1 MPTSTNTSTSAAVG
15 AGAAPAQRPTMDRI
29 LFGDNQFFGV
39 NHMSEEKARAQAMKF
54 RTPDD
59 IMQVLDIAYDAGIH
73 TFMCTTHDAI
83 GAVADT
89 VRANPARYAD
99 FVFYPGM
106 PYAHKY
112 ANAVSELGVM
122 ETLKQFAP
130 GGVVETLWK
139 GARAGLRKDA
149 EQLMNMLVDAEMKR
163 FAGTRTPVIFLQNV
177 VADLLLGLG
186 MAPMFKSFS
195 DYVRDTYGAEA
206 GFFTMNMPRML
217 DVLESVGVDNPII
230 CCNYNKIGFRMSG
243 GVDLYDRTVA
253 TRRVRLIAMSVLA
266 SGAIPAEEAIQW
278 ICERPRIE
286 SIVFG
291 ASSRGNILQTKQLIE
306 KYSSGA

>member
-1 MPTSTNTSTSAAVG
+1 VTA
-15 AGAAPAQRPTMDRI
+15 MDRI

-39 NHMSEEKARAQAMKF
+39 NHMSEEKARAQAMRF
-54 RTPDD
+54 RTVDD
-59 IMQVLDIAYDAGIH
+59 IIQVLDVAYDAGIR

-83 GAVADT
+83 GGVADH
-89 VRANPARYAD
+89 VRANPERYAD
-99 FVFYPGM
+99 FIFYPGM

-163 FAGTRTPVIFLQNV
+163 FVGTKTPVIFLQNV
-177 VADLLLGLG
+177 VVDLLVGLG
-186 MAPMFKSFS
+186 MAPMFKSFN
-195 DYVRDTYGAEA
+195 DYVRDNYGAEA
-206 GFFTMNMPRML
+206 GFFSMNMPRLL
-217 DVLESVGVDNPII
+217 DTLESVGLDNPII

-243 GVDLYDRTVA
+243 GVDLYDRTLE
-253 TRRVRLIAMSVLA
+253 TRRVRCVAMSVLA
-266 SGAIPAEEAIQW
+266 SGAIPAEEAIKW
-278 ICERPRIE
+278 ICERPQIE

-306 KYSSGA
+306 KYSVGVQA

>member
-1 MPTSTNTSTSAAVG
+1 M
-15 AGAAPAQRPTMDRI
+15 TMDRI

-39 NHMSEEKARAQAMKF
+39 NHMSEEKARAQAMRF
-54 RTPDD
+54 RTVDD
-59 IMQVLDIAYDAGIH
+59 IIEVLDIAYDAGIR

-83 GAVADT
+83 GGVADH
-89 VRANPARYAD
+89 VRANPQRYAD
-99 FVFYPGM
+99 FTFFPGM

-163 FAGTRTPVIFLQNV
+163 FVGTKTPVIFLQNV

-186 MAPMFKSFS
+186 MAPMFKSFH
-195 DYVRDTYGAEA
+195 DYVRDNYGAEA
-206 GFFTMNMPRML
+206 GFFSMNMPRLL
-217 DVLESVGVDNPII
+217 DTLESVGIDNPII

-243 GVDLYDRTVA
+243 GVDLYDRTIE
-253 TRRVRLIAMSVLA
+253 TRRVRCVAMSVLA
-266 SGAIPAEEAIQW
+266 SGAIPAEEAIRW
-278 ICERPRIE
+278 ICERAQIE

-291 ASSRGNILQTKQLIE
+291 ASSRGNIVQTKQLID
-306 KYSSGA
+306 KYSVGVQA

>member
-1 MPTSTNTSTSAAVG
+1 MT
-15 AGAAPAQRPTMDRI
+15 APMDRI

-39 NHMSEEKARAQAMKF
+39 NHMSEEKARAQAMRF
-54 RTPDD
+54 RTPED
-59 IMQVLDIAYDAGIH
+59 IIEVLDIAYDAGIT

-83 GAVADT
+83 GAVADH
-89 VRANPARYAD
+89 VRANPARYPD
-99 FVFYPGM
+99 FTFFPGM

-149 EQLMNMLVDAEMKR
+149 EQLMVMLVDAEMKR

-186 MAPMFKSFS
+186 MAPMFKAFH
-195 DYVRDTYGAEA
+195 DYVRDKYQAEA
-206 GFFTMNMPRML
+206 GFFTMNMPRLL
-217 DVLESVGVDNPII
+217 DVLESVGIENPII

-243 GVDLYDRTVA
+243 GVELYDRTIE
-253 TRRVRLIAMSVLA
+253 TRDVRCVAMSVLA
-266 SGAIPAEEAIQW
+266 SGAIPAEEAIRW
-278 ICERPRIE
+278 ICDRPKIE

-291 ASSRGNILQTKQLIE
+291 ASSRGNILQTKKLIE
-306 KYSSGA
+306 TYSQGVTS